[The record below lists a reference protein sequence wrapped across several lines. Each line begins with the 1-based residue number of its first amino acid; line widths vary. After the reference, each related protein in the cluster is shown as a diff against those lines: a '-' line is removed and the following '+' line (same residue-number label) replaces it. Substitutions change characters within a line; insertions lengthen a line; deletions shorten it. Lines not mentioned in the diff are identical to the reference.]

1 MPGTRPRDR
10 PSPLEVL
17 DGTAFVLA
25 GAAAT
30 WLALLILREGLAL
43 DWRLLLVVAFWV
55 IAAYLALPRVHRVL
69 TYLYLP
75 SYFIGRARTSDGLL
89 GDPVNLA
96 LRGDEQQVH
105 DVMERAGWVRA
116 DEVTLASSVRI
127 VTTTLRRASY
137 PEAPVSPLHLFERP
151 QDFAYQQEVAGNP
164 AQRHHVRFWHCP
176 AGWML
181 PGGEA
186 VDWLAAG
193 TYDRTVGLSLFTFQ
207 VTHRIAQDI
216 DVERDFIVS
225 GVTGT
230 SPEVTVHRL
239 VNFSTGYHS
248 HNGGGDRIE
257 TDGDLPVLQL
267 DRVDAP
273 APTQAPLPPPI
284 LRAPPP
290 TVFGA
295 AVAAGRGLL
304 SLAVAVAV
312 AVSGDASGF
321 VGSDAAAPTVTAT
334 ALGFAAVGLL
344 DLWLARAVVRGSTGA
359 RVLLLLLSTVL
370 ILDTAVSNLS
380 GGPRPT
386 LGNGLPAVTLSI
398 LVMLAL
404 SSTRAREYAGARS
417 PGDRARATR
426 TQPSPGS

>member
-1 MPGTRPRDR
+1 VPGTRPRDR

-17 DGTAFVLA
+17 DGAAFVLA

-30 WLALLILREGLAL
+30 WLALLILREGLVL
-43 DWRLLLVVAFWV
+43 DWRMLLVVAFWV

-96 LRGDEQQVH
+96 LRGHEQQVH
-105 DVMERAGWVRA
+105 HVLERAGWVRA
-116 DEVTLASSVRI
+116 DEVTLASGMRI
-127 VTTTLRRASY
+127 VTTTLRRVSY
-137 PEAPVSPLHLFERP
+137 PGAPVSPLHLFGRP

-176 AGWML
+176 EGWML

-193 TYDRTVGLSLFTFQ
+193 TYDRTVGLSLFTLQ
-207 VTHRIAQDI
+207 VTHRIAPDT
-216 DVERDFIVS
+216 DLERDFVVA
-225 GVTGT
+225 GVTAA

-257 TDGDLPVLQL
+257 TDGDLPVLEL
-267 DRVDAP
+267 DQVDAP
-273 APTQAPLPPPI
+273 PPAPAPLPPPI

-312 AVSGDASGF
+312 TVSGDA
-321 VGSDAAAPTVTAT
+321 VTAT
-334 ALGFAAVGLL
+334 ALAFAAVGLL
-344 DLWLARAVVRGSTGA
+344 DLWLSRGVVRGSTWA
-359 RVLLLLLSTVL
+359 RVLLLLLSTVF

-398 LVMLAL
+398 LLMLAL
-404 SSTRAREYAGARS
+404 SSTRAREYAAARGREAS
-417 PGDRARATR
+417 RR
-426 TQPSPGS
+426 GSSRRRRW